1 MYVYCYFSVL
11 SINLTSFFM
20 LETSIYVCPNL
31 SSCVRT
37 CAAGH
42 SWDDRHAHLQELR
55 GEAPPVV
62 TETARGKA
70 SCWRERGPAAPST
83 MDVLTDSR
91 KVLWFTIHLFLECH
105 FIPCSLWNME
115 QFLKKCFFV
124 CTWECDTRVTQP
136 VERHFGTIYC
146 AKRLTCQHTLFC
158 KNSFVS
164 LKAFDVE

>member
-55 GEAPPVV
+55 GEAPPWWRKRP
-62 TETARGKA
+62 EEGPRAGGRGARQLPQQ
-70 SCWRERGPAAPST
+70 W
-83 MDVLTDSR
+83 M
-91 KVLWFTIHLFLECH
+91 
-105 FIPCSLWNME
+105 
-115 QFLKKCFFV
+115 FLKILGRSCDLRFIFFLNATSFPV
-124 CTWECDTRVTQP
+124 HSETWS
-136 VERHFGTIYC
+136 
-146 AKRLTCQHTLFC
+146 
-158 KNSFVS
+158 SFSKSVS
-164 LKAFDVE
+164 LCVRESVIHVWPNRLSGILAP